1 MLKMNPEEIYRDSG
15 YKAGRGSKVGDWAL
29 VRFESD
35 WLRRAL
41 SLESDDGYKKNM
53 HEVWNSAYKEGAA
66 RS

>member
-1 MLKMNPEEIYRDSG
+1 MLKMNPEEICRDSG

-29 VRFESD
+29 VRF
-35 WLRRAL
+35 
-41 SLESDDGYKKNM
+41 ESDDGYKKNM